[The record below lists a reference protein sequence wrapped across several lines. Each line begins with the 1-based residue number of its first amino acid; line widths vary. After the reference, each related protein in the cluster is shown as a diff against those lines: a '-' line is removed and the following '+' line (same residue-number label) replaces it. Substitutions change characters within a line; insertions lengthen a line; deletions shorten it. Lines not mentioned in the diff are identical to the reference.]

1 VAAWKEGSFAVNF
14 DHNQVEAVDE
24 NGSGVGVQ
32 ETTMTCPSIC
42 NEVNLIDDSPSSSN
56 NNNNRLSMFL
66 DQVWIFCW
74 YKFCA
79 FLCFQKM
86 DKH

>member
-32 ETTMTCPSIC
+32 ETTMTYPSIC

-56 NNNNRLSMFL
+56 NNNNRLSMF
-66 DQVWIFCW
+66 WT
-74 YKFCA
+74 KFGFFAGISFVPCCA
-79 FLCFQKM
+79 FRR
-86 DKH
+86 